1 MPAPFEDPAKT
12 ELVGRAKIAIQS
24 AAHDLV
30 EELARLDLPDHL
42 NGVLQGDLQSSTR
55 DGDRFCYVVRPGTM
69 GSLPMFIA
77 NWARACHEM
86 DRVKFYVVVEAFEP
100 AFEDECRAAG
110 AGLLLLNDANGFE
123 HIVDFDDVLPAE
135 LDAALQ
141 ERASEL
147 RSEMFTK
154 RDLKLDEL
162 SKRFGQIEELTHGMD
177 EKTATSYK
185 DEVEKLHQTTR
196 EWGEEIGR
204 ALDRAV
210 SDCDREALDLIAKE
224 IDTGPIPSDG
234 DDG

>member
-12 ELVGRAKIAIQS
+12 ELVDRTKIAVQS

-30 EELARLDLPDHL
+30 EELARLDLPEHL
-42 NGVLQGDLQSSTR
+42 KGVLQGDLQSLTH

-69 GSLPMFIA
+69 ESLPTFIA

-86 DRVKFYVVVEAFEP
+86 DGVKFYVVVEAFEP
-100 AFEDECRAAG
+100 EFEDACRTAG
-110 AGLLLLNDANGFE
+110 AGLLQINDANGFD

-154 RDLKLDEL
+154 RDLKLAEL
-162 SKRFGQIEELTHGMD
+162 SQRFSQIGKLTQGMD
-177 EKTATSYK
+177 EETATLYTA
-185 DEVEKLHQTTR
+185 EVSKFHQTTR
-196 EWGEEIGR
+196 EWGEEIGL
-204 ALDRAV
+204 ALDRATAD
-210 SDCDREALDLIAKE
+210 SDGEALELIAKE
-224 IDTGPIPSDG
+224 IDTGPIPSVG

>member
-1 MPAPFEDPAKT
+1 MPVPFEDPAKT
-12 ELVGRAKIAIQS
+12 ELVGRTKIAVQS

-30 EELARLDLPDHL
+30 EELARLDLPEHL
-42 NGVLQGDLQSSTR
+42 KGALRGDLQSLTR

-69 GSLPMFIA
+69 EYLPTFIA

-100 AFEDECRAAG
+100 EFKDACRAAG
-110 AGLLLLNDANGFE
+110 AGLLQLNDANGFE

-135 LDAALQ
+135 LDAAIQ

-147 RSEMFTK
+147 RSKMFTK

-162 SKRFGQIEELTHGMD
+162 SQRFSEIEKLTQGMG
-177 EKTATSYK
+177 EETATRYTA
-185 DEVEKLHQTTR
+185 EVAKLHQTTR

-204 ALDRAV
+204 ALDRATADGD
-210 SDCDREALDLIAKE
+210 SAALELIAKE
-224 IDTGPIPSDG
+224 VDAGPIPSVG